1 MKFLKALGIGI
12 VMQICVLIFSLLM
25 ILAFCLASP
34 SIATIVLSGFITFG
48 AYIAVYFNFK
58 KLKVGKA
65 FYWLSFAFIPLVI
78 HTIFMAFVYTHC
90 EKDVAEALSRG
101 TWFPA
106 LNYLPFVAMMPALVV
121 IAVTTFITGF
131 YELLDTVIKDR
142 NIPNSTQSTS
152 DTQKGADKN
161 DNSL

>member
-121 IAVTTFITGF
+121 IAVTAFITGF
-131 YELLDTVIKDR
+131 YELLDAVIKDR
-142 NIPNSTQSTS
+142 NTPDSTS
-152 DTQKGADKN
+152 DIKKGADKN
-161 DNSL
+161 DDSL

>member
-78 HTIFMAFVYTHC
+78 HTIVMVFVYTHC
-90 EKDVAEALSRG
+90 EKDVAEALSSGER
-101 TWFPA
+101 FPA
-106 LNYLPFVAMMPALVV
+106 LNFLPFEAMIPALVV
-121 IAVTTFITGF
+121 LIVTAFITGI
-131 YELLDTVIKDR
+131 YELLDAVIKDR
-142 NIPNSTQSTS
+142 NIPDSTS

-161 DNSL
+161 DDSL

>member
-1 MKFLKALGIGI
+1 M
-12 VMQICVLIFSLLM
+12 
-25 ILAFCLASP
+25 
-34 SIATIVLSGFITFG
+34 
-48 AYIAVYFNFK
+48 
-58 KLKVGKA
+58 GKA

-78 HTIFMAFVYTHC
+78 HTIVMVLVYIHC

-106 LNYLPFVAMMPALVV
+106 LNYMPFVAMMPALVV

-131 YELLDTVIKDR
+131 YELLDAKIKDR
-142 NIPNSTQSTS
+142 NIPDSTS

-161 DNSL
+161 DDSL

>member
-1 MKFLKALGIGI
+1 MKFLKALGIGVATQLSVTI
-12 VMQICVLIFSLLM
+12 LSVILL
-25 ILAFCLASP
+25 LACCSVSPGGASV
-34 SIATIVLSGFITFG
+34 ILSGVVTLCV
-48 AYIAVYFNFK
+48 YIWFFFNYK
-58 KLKVGKA
+58 KPNVGKA

-106 LNYLPFVAMMPALVV
+106 LNYMPFVTMMPALVV

-131 YELLDTVIKDR
+131 YELLDAKIKDR
-142 NIPNSTQSTS
+142 NIPDSTS
-152 DTQKGADKN
+152 DTHKGADKN
-161 DNSL
+161 DDSL

>member
-106 LNYLPFVAMMPALVV
+106 LNYMPFVAMMPALV
-121 IAVTTFITGF
+121 ILIVTAFITGF
-131 YELLDTVIKDR
+131 YELLDAKIKDR
-142 NIPNSTQSTS
+142 NIPDSTS
-152 DTQKGADKN
+152 DAHKGADKN

>member
-1 MKFLKALGIGI
+1 MKFLKALGIGVATQLSVTI
-12 VMQICVLIFSLLM
+12 LSVILL
-25 ILAFCLASP
+25 LACCSVSPGGASV
-34 SIATIVLSGFITFG
+34 ILSGVVTLCV
-48 AYIAVYFNFK
+48 YIWFYFNYK
-58 KLKVGKA
+58 KPNVDKA

-106 LNYLPFVAMMPALVV
+106 LNYMPFVTMMPALVV

-131 YELLDTVIKDR
+131 YELLDAKIKDR
-142 NIPNSTQSTS
+142 NIPDSTS
-152 DTQKGADKN
+152 DTHKGADKN
-161 DNSL
+161 DDSL

>member
-1 MKFLKALGIGI
+1 MKFLKALGIGVATQLSVTI
-12 VMQICVLIFSLLM
+12 LSVILL
-25 ILAFCLASP
+25 LAFCSVSPGGASV
-34 SIATIVLSGFITFG
+34 ILSGVVTLCV
-48 AYIAVYFNFK
+48 YIWFYFNYK
-58 KLKVGKA
+58 KPNVGKA

-78 HTIFMAFVYTHC
+78 HTIVMVLVYIHC

-101 TWFPA
+101 TWFPI
-106 LNYLPFVAMMPALVV
+106 LNYMPFVAMMPALVV

-131 YELLDTVIKDR
+131 YELLDAVIKDR
-142 NIPNSTQSTS
+142 NIPDSTS

>member
-1 MKFLKALGIGI
+1 MKFLKALGIGVATQLSVTI
-12 VMQICVLIFSLLM
+12 LSVILL
-25 ILAFCLASP
+25 LAFCSVSPGGASV
-34 SIATIVLSGFITFG
+34 ILSGVV
-48 AYIAVYFNFK
+48 ALCVYIGFYFNYK
-58 KLKVGKA
+58 KPNVGKA

-78 HTIFMAFVYTHC
+78 HTIVMVLIYIHC
-90 EKDVAEALSRG
+90 EKDVAGALSKG
-101 TWFPA
+101 TLFPA

-131 YELLDTVIKDR
+131 YELLDAVIKDR
-142 NIPNSTQSTS
+142 NIPDSTS

>member
-1 MKFLKALGIGI
+1 
-12 VMQICVLIFSLLM
+12 M
-25 ILAFCLASP
+25 IL
-34 SIATIVLSGFITFG
+34 SGVVALG
-48 AYIAVYFNFK
+48 AYIGFYFKFK
-58 KLKVGKA
+58 KPNVGKA

-78 HTIFMAFVYTHC
+78 HTIIMTFVYTHC

-106 LNYLPFVAMMPALVV
+106 LNYMPFVVMMPALFVL
-121 IAVTTFITGF
+121 IVTAFITGF
-131 YELLDTVIKDR
+131 YELLDAVIKDR
-142 NIPNSTQSTS
+142 NIPDSTL

>member
-1 MKFLKALGIGI
+1 MKFLKALGIG
-12 VMQICVLIFSLLM
+12 V
-25 ILAFCLASP
+25 
-34 SIATIVLSGFITFG
+34 ATQLSVTVLSVILLLACCSVSPGG
-48 AYIAVYFNFK
+48 ASVILSGVVTLCVYIWFYFNYK
-58 KLKVGKA
+58 KPNVGKA

-106 LNYLPFVAMMPALVV
+106 LNYMPFVTMMPALVV

-131 YELLDTVIKDR
+131 YELLDAKIKDR
-142 NIPNSTQSTS
+142 NIPDSTS
-152 DTQKGADKN
+152 DTHKGADKN
-161 DNSL
+161 DDSL

>member
-58 KLKVGKA
+58 KLKVCKA

-78 HTIFMAFVYTHC
+78 HTIVMVLGYIYC
-90 EKDVAEALSRG
+90 EKDAATTLSSGER
-101 TWFPA
+101 FPA
-106 LNYLPFVAMMPALVV
+106 LNFLPFEAMIPALV
-121 IAVTTFITGF
+121 ILIVTAFITGI
-131 YELLDTVIKDR
+131 YELLDAVIKDR
-142 NIPNSTQSTS
+142 NIPNSTS

-161 DNSL
+161 DDSL

>member
-1 MKFLKALGIGI
+1 LKFLKALGIGVATQLSVTI
-12 VMQICVLIFSLLM
+12 LSVILL
-25 ILAFCLASP
+25 LACCSVSPGGASV
-34 SIATIVLSGFITFG
+34 ILSGVVTLCV
-48 AYIAVYFNFK
+48 YIWFYFNYK
-58 KLKVGKA
+58 KPNVGKA

-106 LNYLPFVAMMPALVV
+106 LNYMPFVTMMPALVV

-131 YELLDTVIKDR
+131 YELLDAKIKDR
-142 NIPNSTQSTS
+142 NIPDSTS
-152 DTQKGADKN
+152 DTHKGADKN
-161 DNSL
+161 DDSL

>member
-12 VMQICVLIFSLLM
+12 ATQLSVTILSVILL
-25 ILAFCLASP
+25 LAFCSVSPGGASV
-34 SIATIVLSGFITFG
+34 ILSGVVALG
-48 AYIAVYFNFK
+48 AYIGFYFKFK
-58 KLKVGKA
+58 KPNVGKA
-65 FYWLSFAFIPLVI
+65 FYWLSFTFIPLVI
-78 HTIFMAFVYTHC
+78 HTIVMTFVYTHC

-106 LNYLPFVAMMPALVV
+106 LNYMPFVVMMPALFVL
-121 IAVTTFITGF
+121 IVTAFITGF
-131 YELLDTVIKDR
+131 YELLDAVIKDR
-142 NIPNSTQSTS
+142 NIPDSTS

>member
-12 VMQICVLIFSLLM
+12 ATQLSVTILSVILL
-25 ILAFCLASP
+25 LAFCSVSLGGASV
-34 SIATIVLSGFITFG
+34 ILSGVVALG
-48 AYIAVYFNFK
+48 AYIGFYFKFK
-58 KLKVGKA
+58 KPNVGKA

-78 HTIFMAFVYTHC
+78 HTIVMVLGYIYC
-90 EKDVAEALSRG
+90 EKDVAEALLKG
-101 TWFPA
+101 TLFPT

-121 IAVTTFITGF
+121 IAVTAFITGF
-131 YELLDTVIKDR
+131 YELLDAVIKDR
-142 NIPNSTQSTS
+142 NIPDSTS

>member
-1 MKFLKALGIGI
+1 MKFLKALGIGVATQLSVTI
-12 VMQICVLIFSLLM
+12 LSVILL
-25 ILAFCLASP
+25 LACCSVSPGGASV
-34 SIATIVLSGFITFG
+34 VLSGVVTLCV
-48 AYIAVYFNFK
+48 YIWFYFNYK
-58 KLKVGKA
+58 KPNVGKA

-106 LNYLPFVAMMPALVV
+106 LNYMPFVTMMPALVV

-131 YELLDTVIKDR
+131 YELLDAKIKDR
-142 NIPNSTQSTS
+142 NIPDSTS
-152 DTQKGADKN
+152 DTHKGADKN
-161 DNSL
+161 DDSL

>member
-1 MKFLKALGIGI
+1 MKFLKALGIGVATQLSVTI
-12 VMQICVLIFSLLM
+12 LSVILL
-25 ILAFCLASP
+25 LACCSVSPGGASV
-34 SIATIVLSGFITFG
+34 ILSGVVTLCV
-48 AYIAVYFNFK
+48 YIWFYFNYK
-58 KLKVGKA
+58 KPNVGKA

-106 LNYLPFVAMMPALVV
+106 LNYMPFVTMMPALVV

-131 YELLDTVIKDR
+131 YELLDAKIKDR
-142 NIPNSTQSTS
+142 NIPDSTS
-152 DTQKGADKN
+152 DTHKGADKN
-161 DNSL
+161 DDSL

>member
-12 VMQICVLIFSLLM
+12 ATQLSVMILSVILL
-25 ILAFCLASP
+25 LAFCSVSP
-34 SIATIVLSGFITFG
+34 SGASVILSGVVALG
-48 AYIAVYFNFK
+48 AYIGFYFKFK
-58 KLKVGKA
+58 KPNVGKA

-78 HTIFMAFVYTHC
+78 HTIVMVLGYIYC
-90 EKDVAEALSRG
+90 EKYVAEALSKG
-101 TWFPA
+101 TLFPA

-131 YELLDTVIKDR
+131 YELLDAVIKDR
-142 NIPNSTQSTS
+142 NIPDSTS

>member
-1 MKFLKALGIGI
+1 MKFLKALGIGVATQLSVTI
-12 VMQICVLIFSLLM
+12 LSVILL
-25 ILAFCLASP
+25 LACCSVSPGGASV
-34 SIATIVLSGFITFG
+34 ILSGVVTLCV
-48 AYIAVYFNFK
+48 YIWFYFNYK
-58 KLKVGKA
+58 KPNVGKA

-78 HTIFMAFVYTHC
+78 HTIVMVLVYIYC

-106 LNYLPFVAMMPALVV
+106 LNYMPFVAMMPALVV

-131 YELLDTVIKDR
+131 YELLDAKIKDR
-142 NIPNSTQSTS
+142 NIPDSTS

-161 DNSL
+161 DDSL

>member
-1 MKFLKALGIGI
+1 MKFLEALGIGI
-12 VMQICVLIFSLLM
+12 ATQLSVTILSVILL
-25 ILAFCLASP
+25 LAFCSVSPGGASV
-34 SIATIVLSGFITFG
+34 ILSGVVALG
-48 AYIAVYFNFK
+48 AYIGFYFNFK
-58 KLKVGKA
+58 KPNVGKA

-78 HTIFMAFVYTHC
+78 HTIFMAFVYTRC

-106 LNYLPFVAMMPALVV
+106 LNYLPFVAMMPALV
-121 IAVTTFITGF
+121 ILIVTTFITGF
-131 YELLDTVIKDR
+131 YELLDAKIKDR
-142 NIPNSTQSTS
+142 NIPDSTS